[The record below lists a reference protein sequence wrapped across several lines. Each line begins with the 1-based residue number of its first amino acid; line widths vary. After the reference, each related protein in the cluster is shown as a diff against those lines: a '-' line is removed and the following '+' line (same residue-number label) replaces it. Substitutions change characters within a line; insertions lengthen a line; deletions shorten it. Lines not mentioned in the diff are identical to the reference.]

1 MYTEK
6 CVTNLNEIK
15 TKIKPKK
22 KTEKKEKSNLNP
34 T

>member
-6 CVTNLNEIK
+6 CVTNLNEIQ

-22 KTEKKEKSNLNP
+22 KKEKSNLNP
-34 T
+34 DK